1 MTDRTHPDSGC
12 IITSS
17 DILLHDAQTALMY
30 EELRAAIDDGH
41 ESMTHADA
49 LAEIAAIRAENT
61 MLRQHAAKQITD
73 ATLLTGIS
81 PRNGGVDIGLE
92 GGACQLL
99 AEAFFD
105 QFVEAGAV
113 NFLEVRLESSTRMP
127 GKAMTVTM
135 QLADGVTP
143 GQKIAEANARIAE
156 LEAQLAAIGAGGVS
170 GPLMGKPQ
178 EMPDLSALT
187 ERGAKAWACV
197 DAQELRGGGADIS
210 KEREDFNAWLRTY
223 EEEVGAIDEAAAWAG
238 FSGARASLAASA
250 WSEPVA
256 TIKSWTNGG
265 YWRNYKVE
273 WHRNDLP
280 EGAQLYLH
288 PSPPEGMV
296 GGWISVKE
304 RLPQPFKE
312 VVVYPRPDDYCCEVF
327 CDMAGNWKWAEYEH
341 NFGVHHRECQVEY
354 WLMLPEVPA
363 PATTSAGSG
372 KGD

>member
-1 MTDRTHPDSGC
+1 MTDRTHPDSGRV
-12 IITSS
+12 ITSG
-17 DILLHDAQTALMY
+17 DLLLHDAKTALMY

-81 PRNGGVDIGLE
+81 PRNGGMDIGLE

-156 LEAQLAAIGAGGVS
+156 LEAQLDSIGAGGVS
-170 GPLMGKPQ
+170 GPLMG
-178 EMPDLSALT
+178 SAPEGIT
-187 ERGAKAWACV
+187 RDDTVHGETYFTAADMASAS
-197 DAQELRGGGADIS
+197 AQ
-210 KEREDFNAWLRTY
+210 
-223 EEEVGAIDEAAAWAG
+223 G
-238 FSGARASLAASA
+238 FRYGVASLAANA
-250 WSEPVA
+250 GSEPVA
-256 TIKSWTNGG
+256 YAMFADNGNIRL
-265 YWRNYKVE
+265 WSKARIPHPDAK
-273 WHRNDLP
+273 P
-280 EGAQLYLH
+280 LYLH

-296 GGWISVKE
+296 GGWMPIETAPIGRDMFIVRAFDVQVTDKIFGYTSDAYGVWQPTRGRFE
-304 RLPQPFKE
+304 RWPHPFEPTHWMPLPP
-312 VVVYPRPDDYCCEVF
+312 PP
-327 CDMAGNWKWAEYEH
+327 
-341 NFGVHHRECQVEY
+341 
-354 WLMLPEVPA
+354 
-363 PATTSAGSG
+363 TSSADSR
-372 KGD
+372 KGE